1 MKKGLFIIYS
11 LLVFFSCSE
20 KEVIQETIK
29 PTVTFF
35 PLFVG
40 ERVYT
45 SIEMKADD
53 YQLKNNNPQVV
64 AWEYTKRDSVIC
76 VYPLSAGIGSL
87 DVLDMEGNI
96 RSIISVTACDFDS
109 RNIEEISM
117 HRTEKPD
124 VYVEANNSEIK
135 QLIEDELW
143 RDMKQKSKTKYTFD
157 SDTKEFTMNN
167 PRQEQ
172 MIEGTFDWSIDSL
185 ILKYNDVTERYDF
198 KIATGRICYVIQ
210 ADKTEEYQLLYP
222 DAGITSVKVKRIWYD
237 WVRAELPKVNL
248 NIR

>member
-1 MKKGLFIIYS
+1 
-11 LLVFFSCSE
+11 
-20 KEVIQETIK
+20 
-29 PTVTFF
+29 
-35 PLFVG
+35 
-40 ERVYT
+40 
-45 SIEMKADD
+45 
-53 YQLKNNNPQVV
+53 
-64 AWEYTKRDSVIC
+64 
-76 VYPLSAGIGSL
+76 
-87 DVLDMEGNI
+87 
-96 RSIISVTACDFDS
+96 
-109 RNIEEISM
+109 
-117 HRTEKPD
+117 
-124 VYVEANNSEIK
+124 
-135 QLIEDELW
+135 
-143 RDMKQKSKTKYTFD
+143 MKQKSKTKYTFD

-185 ILKYNDVTERYDF
+185 ILKYNDVTEKYGF